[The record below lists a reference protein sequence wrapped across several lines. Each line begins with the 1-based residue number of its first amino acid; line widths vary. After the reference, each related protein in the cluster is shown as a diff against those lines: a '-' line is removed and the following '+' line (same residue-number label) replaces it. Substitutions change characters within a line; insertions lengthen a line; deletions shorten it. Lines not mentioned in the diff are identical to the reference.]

1 VPTLFSI
8 LAYIPS
14 PSDNAIGIG
23 GVQLRAYGLA
33 IALGVLAAVWIARVR
48 WAARGG
54 DPDDINRIA
63 VWAVF
68 AGLVGARL
76 YHVLTDLDRFEGRW
90 LHVFAVWE
98 GGLGI
103 PGGLIAGVATGAY
116 VAHRRHLPVPELLDV
131 AAPALPVAQAIGRL
145 GNWFNQELFG
155 RPTDLPWG
163 LKIDPEHRP
172 PGYLDQATFHP
183 TFLYEALWNLAL
195 AGGLIWWERRHPG
208 ARPGRLFAFYVAGY
222 AVGRAWVESLRIDPA
237 AHLLGVRWNIWMSG
251 IAFFGAVGW
260 LIYDSWPARQKADQ
274 EPAAAEVAEL
284 AATAETAETAETADT
299 ADQTADES
307 GDGAGQ
313 PDTAEAGAEVAATT
327 AAEEPGTEAEED
339 APAEPEAAGGAEE
352 AAESAVADQPDG
364 SEARDVAV
372 ANAADAA
379 DAADDTADGD
389 ERSASPAGGD
399 ADAAEDDERPASPTG
414 GDADAAEDDERPAS
428 PTGGDADAAEDDDQP
443 VSSHPGGDEAPAAL
457 GPDADAAEPDPAPPT
472 EHGPDTEP
480 APPTEHGPDTEPA
493 PPTEHGPDTGVRTGT
508 ADEEAAT

>member
-1 VPTLFSI
+1 MPTLFSI

-23 GVQLRAYGLA
+23 GLQLRAYGLA

-116 VAHRRHLPVPELLDV
+116 VAHRRRLPVPELLDV

-208 ARPGRLFAFYVAGY
+208 ARPGRLFALYVAGY

-237 AHLLGVRWNIWMSG
+237 AHLLGVRWNIWMSA

-260 LIYDSWPARQKADQ
+260 LIYDSWRARQEVEQ
-274 EPAAAEVAEL
+274 EPAAAEVAESPE
-284 AATAETAETAETADT
+284 TTETAETAETADE
-299 ADQTADES
+299 TADES

-313 PDTAEAGAEVAATT
+313 PDTAEAGAEVAATSGAEAGAEV
-327 AAEEPGTEAEED
+327 AATSGAEAAATTGAEED
-339 APAEPEAAGGAEE
+339 APTEPDAASGGEE

-364 SEARDVAV
+364 SEARDVAG
-372 ANAADAA
+372 ADKPDSDAR
-379 DAADDTADGD
+379 DAADDTAD
-389 ERSASPAGGD
+389 A
-399 ADAAEDDERPASPTG
+399 DERPASPAR
-414 GDADAAEDDERPAS
+414 GDADAA
-428 PTGGDADAAEDDDQP
+428 GVVDAQP
-443 VSSHPGGDEAPAAL
+443 LSSHPGGDEAAPAAL
-457 GPDADAAEPDPAPPT
+457 GPDADAAEPEAVPPT
-472 EHGPDTEP
+472 DQGPDAE
-480 APPTEHGPDTEPA
+480 AVPPTDQGPDAEA
-493 PPTEHGPDTGVRTGT
+493 VPPTDQGPDTGVRTGT